1 MCRVIQTLF
10 MRLLILSFAMLAGAI
25 AAQAQPGFGP
35 EIGIGMSTMR
45 FAPDIGFTSATT
57 RIIFSGKIGG
67 LVDAGITKHFYGQAG
82 IFFSRRG
89 QERTFSFHASDSVNA
104 AVAQTLTI
112 HYIDIPLS
120 MVYKTGTQGK
130 GRFTIGIGATPGY
143 ITGGRNKLH
152 QSGTDSGVAFSNSF
166 NKPILSTDPTP
177 VARFDIGVNLSAG
190 YELPTGLFFRAY
202 YTSGVQDI
210 GRGTEIDK
218 NRMWGISAGYLFG
231 KGRNINKETED
242 LIDKS
247 TD

>member
-1 MCRVIQTLF
+1 
-10 MRLLILSFAMLAGAI
+10 MRLLIFCAALLATALNVR
-25 AAQAQPGFGP
+25 AQMGFGP
-35 EIGIGMSTMR
+35 EVGLGMSSMR
-45 FAPDIGFTSATT
+45 FAPAIGFTSAT
-57 RIIFSGKIGG
+57 RSAIFSGKVGG
-67 LVDAGITKHFYGQAG
+67 LVDARISKHVYGQAG
-82 IFFSRRG
+82 VSFARRG
-89 QERTFSFHASDSVNA
+89 QERTFSFYVSDSVNA
-104 AVAQTLTI
+104 SVEQALTI

-120 MVYKTGTQGK
+120 VVYKTGTQGR
-130 GRFTIGIGATPGY
+130 GRFILGIGATPGY
-143 ITGGRNKLH
+143 IVGGNNKLR

-166 NKPILSTDPTP
+166 NKPILATDPTP
-177 VARFDIGVNLSAG
+177 VARFDLGVNLSAG

-210 GRGTEIDK
+210 GRGTEINK